1 MKLAYLRI
9 YDNALAQLQGKGGNV
24 DPVWAQTN
32 VSFLFNITRILWFF
46 WVLGRKL
53 FDIPKD
59 VVFVIILVFSN
70 IFGFPVV
77 NWALKR
83 TKTVN
88 FGCLPFI
95 LKFRISKDS
104 FNSVFLIGDY
114 LWSKFQQG
122 WTMFGGVRTQPKTL
136 KRLTSQPQMLYWWNL
151 PQIYIL
157 LRSFIWQNLK
167 GTTHKAQEA
176 IN

>member
-1 MKLAYLRI
+1 M
-9 YDNALAQLQGKGGNV
+9 AQLQGKGDNV

-122 WTMFGGVRTQPKTL
+122 WTMFGGVRTQSKTL